1 MEKNQKL
8 IELLKENNYLRNLKF
23 YFFTSI
29 DIISAYLDKNNI
41 SDISLMDESFYTS
54 ENFRDSKNAINLF
67 VENLKSIYDK
77 YGYEKYTIKFI
88 DYYNLEI
95 AKYMKLLNANKGLEF
110 LTKFDYKNEYI
121 YQNLNDK

>member
-1 MEKNQKL
+1 ME
-8 IELLKENNYLRNLKF
+8 
-23 YFFTSI
+23 
-29 DIISAYLDKNNI
+29 
-41 SDISLMDESFYTS
+41 
-54 ENFRDSKNAINLF
+54 
-67 VENLKSIYDK
+67 SIYDK

-110 LTKFDYKNEYI
+110 LTKFDYKNEHI